1 MDSASRMLRSR
12 GLRAKGSWGQNFL
25 DDPSA
30 LQRIAEAAEL
40 AAGDAVIEL
49 GAGLGHLTRCLV
61 ATGAQVT
68 AVERDPDLLQVL
80 EELRADNLRVVC
92 ANAAHL
98 SFAEVARKKPVIVV
112 GNIPF
117 QLTSPILFE
126 LLDQRADVSR
136 AVLTVQKEVAD
147 RLTADPGGRDYG
159 ILSVLLG
166 LHFEVRALF
175 DLSPGL
181 FHPPPKV
188 SSTVVRL
195 DLLERPRA
203 PVIDEERFRRLVK
216 AAFARR
222 RKQISNSLKSDPSL
236 GAPAAMAQALRRAHI
251 EHSRRAETLSVEEF
265 ATLERALEGPG

>member
-1 MDSASRMLRSR
+1 MLKSR
-12 GLRAKGSWGQNFL
+12 GLRAKEGWGQRFL
-25 DDPSA
+25 DDPGA
-30 LQRIAEAAEL
+30 LQRIADAAQL
-40 AAGDAVIEL
+40 AASDAVVEL

-68 AVERDPDLLQVL
+68 AVERDPDLLRVL
-80 EELRADNLRVVC
+80 EELRVENLRVVR

-98 SFAEVARKKPVIVV
+98 SFAETAGKRPVVVV
-112 GNIPF
+112 GNIPY

-147 RLTADPGGRDYG
+147 RLTAGPGGRDYG

-166 LHFEVRALF
+166 LHFDVRALF
-175 DLSPGL
+175 TLSPGL

-188 SSTVVRL
+188 FSTVVRL
-195 DLLERPRA
+195 DPLKSPRA
-203 PVIDEERFRRLVK
+203 PVVDEERFRRLVK

-236 GAPAAMAQALRRAHI
+236 GAPADMAQALRCAHI

-265 ATLERALEGPG
+265 ATLERALARAG

>member
-1 MDSASRMLRSR
+1 MLHSR
-12 GLRAKGSWGQNFL
+12 GLRAKVSWGQNFL
-25 DDPSA
+25 DDANA
-30 LQRIAEAAEL
+30 LQRIAEAAGL
-40 AAGDAVIEL
+40 SASDAVVEL
-49 GAGLGHLTRCLV
+49 GAGLGHLTGCLV

-68 AVERDPDLLQVL
+68 AVERDPDLLEAL
-80 EELRADNLRVVC
+80 EELRAENLRVVR

-98 SFAEVARKKPVIVV
+98 SFAEVAGRKPVVVV
-112 GNIPF
+112 GNIPY
-117 QLTSPILFE
+117 QLTASILFE

-236 GAPAAMAQALRRAHI
+236 GAPATMAQALRRAHI